1 MKKLFIIL
9 FSVTGIFASSVVT
22 PIQQIE
28 VSGVAKDIVLDD
40 KTLIIATDNGVVQ
53 VYDYEVKTFSKT
65 IKLPKV
71 KDFTGDLVPARVF
84 SVDKFASRYVL
95 LSDSG
100 KGGYAN
106 LWIHENNVSTQV
118 LSHTDKIAA
127 IKARFVSKD
136 KVLLGLLSN
145 EAVLY
150 DVVDKKEIF
159 RVQLSESKFSDFA
172 LNDDKSQAV
181 YACESGV
188 LNVIDTQTGKVLK
201 ELKSVNVDNVYKVDF
216 KKDIVS
222 GAGQDRRGAL
232 YDVTMGTGTHIEGSF
247 LIYAT
252 GLSPSAK
259 KVAFAMDE
267 KNDISIY
274 TRNSK
279 SRIALLKGQKSTL
292 NTILFKD
299 ENILFSSSDDSTV
312 MMWDLKQIGE
322 LK

>member
-1 MKKLFIIL
+1 MRNFFLVL
-9 FSVTGIFASSVVT
+9 FSIAYTFAT
-22 PIQQIE
+22 PIVNPVQQIE
-28 VSGVAKDIVLDD
+28 VNGVAKDMILRDNTIIV
-40 KTLIIATDNGVVQ
+40 ATDNGAVQ
-53 VYDYEVKTFSKT
+53 VYDYEAKVFSKIIT
-65 IKLPKV
+65 LPKV

-106 LWIHENNVSTQV
+106 LWLHENNASTQV
-118 LSHTDKIAA
+118 LTHTEKIAA
-127 IKARFVSKD
+127 IKARFVNKEH
-136 KVLLGLLSN
+136 VLLGLLSN
-145 EAVLY
+145 EAVLF
-150 DVVDKKEIF
+150 DIKNKKEVF

-181 YACESGV
+181 FACESGV
-188 LNVIDTQTGKVLK
+188 LNVIDTQTGKILK

-232 YDVTMGTGTHIEGSF
+232 YDVTMGTGSHIEGSF

-267 KNDISIY
+267 KNNISIY
-274 TRNSK
+274 TRASK
-279 SRIALLKGQKSTL
+279 SKIAELQGQKSTL
-292 NTILFKD
+292 NTIIFKD
-299 ENILFSSSDDSTV
+299 ENILFSSSDDETV
-312 MMWDLKQIGE
+312 MMWRLK
-322 LK
+322 

>member
-1 MKKLFIIL
+1 
-9 FSVTGIFASSVVT
+9 
-22 PIQQIE
+22 
-28 VSGVAKDIVLDD
+28 
-40 KTLIIATDNGVVQ
+40 
-53 VYDYEVKTFSKT
+53 VYDYEAKAFTKT

-71 KDFTGDLVPARVF
+71 TDFTGETVHARVF
-84 SVDKFASRYVL
+84 SVDKLDSRYVL

-100 KGGYAN
+100 KGGYTN
-106 LWIHENNVSTQV
+106 LWIHENNTSTQV
-118 LSHTDKIAA
+118 LNHTNKIAA
-127 IKARFVSKD
+127 IKVRFISKE

-150 DVVDKKEIF
+150 DVKEKKEIF

-181 YACESGV
+181 FACESGV
-188 LNVIDTQTGKVLK
+188 LNVIDTKTGKMLK

-232 YDVTMGTGTHIEGSF
+232 YDVTLGTGTHIEGSF

-252 GLSPSAK
+252 GLSPSTK

-274 TRNSK
+274 TRSSK
-279 SRIALLKGQKSTL
+279 SKIALLEGQKSTL

-312 MMWDLKQIGE
+312 MMWDLK
-322 LK
+322 K